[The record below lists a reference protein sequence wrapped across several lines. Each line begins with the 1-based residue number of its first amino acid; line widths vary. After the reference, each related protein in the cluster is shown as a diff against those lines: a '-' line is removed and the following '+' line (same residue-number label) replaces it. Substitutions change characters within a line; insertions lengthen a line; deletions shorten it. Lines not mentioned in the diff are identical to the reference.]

1 MNIATS
7 LRRARLNAGVSLR
20 RAAVASGVGAS
31 SLSNIESGRRE
42 PTSGTVERIAD
53 TLGVRV
59 AVIPR
64 VDRLTAADAV
74 EAIATF
80 ADTEPA
86 AAYRAFL
93 QLADDLAA
101 SDPYERF
108 LLTVEEPR
116 RLGTRW
122 DDAIAALVELRLP
135 KGTAPPWAS
144 DYDTAQHRAVWEPQR
159 TRFALTDLTDLS
171 EAPEPFLR
179 RGIAISAGELES
191 A

>member
-1 MNIATS
+1 MSIATS
-7 LRRARLNAGVSLR
+7 LRRARLNSGVSLR
-20 RAAVASGVGAS
+20 RTATAAGVGAS

-42 PTSGTVERIAD
+42 PTSGTVERIAE

-64 VDRLTAADAV
+64 VDRLNAADAA
-74 EAIATF
+74 ETIATY
-80 ADTEPA
+80 ADEEPA
-86 AAYRAFL
+86 TAYRAFL

-101 SDPYERF
+101 ATPYEQF

-116 RLGTRW
+116 RLGNRW

-135 KGTAPPWAS
+135 EGSVPPWATG
-144 DYDTAQHRAVWEPQR
+144 DDTAPSKSVWEPQR
-159 TRFALTDLTDLS
+159 TRFGLTDLTDLS
-171 EAPEPFLR
+171 DAPEPFSR
-179 RGIAISAGELES
+179 RGIAIAAGELES

>member
-1 MNIATS
+1 MSITSS
-7 LRRARLNAGVSLR
+7 LRRTRLNSGVSLR
-20 RAAVASGVGAS
+20 RVATASGVGAS

-53 TLGVRV
+53 AMGVRV

-64 VDRLTAADAV
+64 VDRLTAADTA
-74 EAIATF
+74 ETIATF
-80 ADTEPA
+80 ADPEPA
-86 AAYRAFL
+86 TAFRAFL
-93 QLADDLAA
+93 QFADDLAA
-101 SDPYERF
+101 AAPYEQF

-116 RLGTRW
+116 RLGNRW

-135 KGTAPPWAS
+135 TASIPPWAS
-144 DYDTAQHRAVWEPQR
+144 VHGTTQVDAVWEPQR
-159 TRFALTDLTDLS
+159 TSFPLPDLTELS
-171 EAPEPFLR
+171 EVPEPFLP

>member
-1 MNIATS
+1 MSIATS
-7 LRRARLNAGVSLR
+7 LRRVRVNSGVSLR
-20 RAAVASGVGAS
+20 RAAAASGVGAS

-42 PTSGTVERIAD
+42 PTSGTVERIAE

-64 VDRLTAADAV
+64 VDRLTAADAA
-74 EAIATF
+74 EAIATY

-101 SDPYERF
+101 ADPYERF
-108 LLTVEEPR
+108 LLTIEEPR
-116 RLGTRW
+116 RLGNRW

-135 KGTAPPWAS
+135 KGSLPPWTTMHDVAHLH
-144 DYDTAQHRAVWEPQR
+144 TVWEPQR
-159 TRFALTDLTDLS
+159 TPFPLPALTDLST
-171 EAPEPFLR
+171 APESFRR
-179 RGIAISAGELES
+179 RGIAISTGELES

>member
-1 MNIATS
+1 MSIATS
-7 LRRARLNAGVSLR
+7 LRRARLNSGVSLR
-20 RAAVASGVGAS
+20 SAATAAGVGAS

-42 PTSGTVERIAD
+42 PTSGTVERIAEA
-53 TLGVRV
+53 LGVRV

-64 VDRLTAADAV
+64 VDRLTAADAA
-74 EAIATF
+74 ETIASY
-80 ADTEPA
+80 ADLEPA
-86 AAYRAFL
+86 TAYRAFL

-101 SDPYERF
+101 ADPYERF

-116 RLGTRW
+116 RLGNRW

-135 KGTAPPWAS
+135 ELSVPPWAWE
-144 DYDTAQHRAVWEPQR
+144 YDTVRRKAVWEPQR
-159 TRFALTDLTDLS
+159 TRFALTDLTDLA

>member
-1 MNIATS
+1 MSIATS
-7 LRRARLNAGVSLR
+7 LRRARLNSGGSPR
-20 RAAVASGVGAS
+20 RAAIASGVGAS

-42 PTSGTVERIAD
+42 PTSGTVERIAE

-64 VDRLTAADAV
+64 VDRLNAADAA
-74 EAIATF
+74 EAIATY
-80 ADTEPA
+80 ADAEPA

-101 SDPYERF
+101 ADPYERF

-116 RLGTRW
+116 RLGNRW

-135 KGTAPPWAS
+135 KGSVPPWTAVHDS
-144 DYDTAQHRAVWEPQR
+144 AQLDTVWEPQR
-159 TRFALTDLTDLS
+159 TPFPLPALTDLS
-171 EAPEPFLR
+171 EAPEPFR
-179 RGIAISAGELES
+179 RRSIAISTDELES
-191 A
+191 T